1 MTIFL
6 LIRVIPVL
14 LLLIFPLV
22 GAAQEGEVVSAAQEE
37 PEASA
42 AKEEPAAEP
51 PPLPLHTIEGVG
63 GIFAT
68 SSAYLVNPAKEGKL
82 FGKPSLGT
90 AFVYLG
96 YGRWLGALTATET
109 LGDRLELGYGWN
121 YLDLGDLRGHINS
134 AVGVNIGDNRV
145 KMHNVNARLALLK
158 EGQFDLPWLP
168 AVTFGTHFKI
178 NEDIDGIDDDL
189 FGALSASGIA
199 SDYGFDFTLY
209 ASKMITSLPRP
220 VLLNVGVRNS
230 DAAHLG
236 FLGFTRKRK
245 FLAEGNVVVF
255 LTDRLALGAE
265 YRMKPNEY
273 KRIGDLV
280 QPEDDWWTIVFA
292 YVFNSHLTI
301 SGGYGHFGRVLQHN
315 ANGSWGIKTKWEF

>member
-1 MTIFL
+1 
-6 LIRVIPVL
+6 
-14 LLLIFPLV
+14 
-22 GAAQEGEVVSAAQEE
+22 VVSAPQEE

-42 AKEEPAAEP
+42 AKEEPATEP

-68 SSAYLVNPAKEGKL
+68 SSAYLVNPAKEGEL
-82 FGKPSLGT
+82 FGKPSLGS
-90 AFVYLG
+90 AFVWLG
-96 YGRWLGALTATET
+96 NGRWLTAVTATET
-109 LGDRLELGYGWN
+109 LGDRLELGYAWS
-121 YLDLGDLRGHINS
+121 YLDLGDLRSDIDD
-134 AVGVNIGDNRV
+134 AAGVRIGDNHV

-158 EGQFDLPWLP
+158 EGQFDFGWLP

-178 NEDIDGIDDDL
+178 NENIDDIDDDL
-189 FGALSASGIA
+189 FGALDASGIE

-220 VLLNVGVRNS
+220 ILLNVGVRNS

-236 FLGFTRKRK
+236 YLGFTRKRT
-245 FLAEGNVVVF
+245 FLAEGNVVLFV
-255 LTDRLALGAE
+255 TDRFALGAE

-273 KRIGDLV
+273 DRIGDLV

-292 YVFNSHLTI
+292 YVFNSHLTV
-301 SGGYGHFGRVLQHN
+301 SGGYGHFGRVLNHN
-315 ANGSWGIKTKWEF
+315 ANAAWGLKAKWEF